1 MIIIVK
7 IPDPPKN
14 VLDPIELRKY
24 LDTIRREINESGSGV
39 DDATGAGDIVAQ
51 FNKLLARLRE
61 LEIISSEPE

>member
-7 IPDPPKN
+7 IADPPKN

-24 LDTIRREINESGSGV
+24 LDSIRRQINESGAGV

-51 FNKLLARLRE
+51 FNKVLARLRE
-61 LEIISSEPE
+61 LEIISSDPE